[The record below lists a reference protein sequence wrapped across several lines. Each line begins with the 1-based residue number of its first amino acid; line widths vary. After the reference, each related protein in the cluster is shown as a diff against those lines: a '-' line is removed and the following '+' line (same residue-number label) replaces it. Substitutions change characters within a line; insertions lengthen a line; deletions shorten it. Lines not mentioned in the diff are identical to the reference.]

1 MLTTLPSKDDIDP
14 THMVF
19 PFFAGGFPN
28 ASNLLLTTE
37 NSQLTTSS
45 YIEPPARGEEIARGT
60 HDVRHFP
67 KDLCV
72 TGVIWNPKVHR
83 DE

>member
-1 MLTTLPSKDDIDP
+1 MG
-14 THMVF
+14 F
-19 PFFAGGFPN
+19 PFFAGGFPT

-37 NSQLTTSS
+37 NCQLTAFS
-45 YIEPPARGEEIARGT
+45 YIERPARGEEIARGT
-60 HDVRHFP
+60 HDVRYFP

>member
-1 MLTTLPSKDDIDP
+1 
-14 THMVF
+14 MVL
-19 PFFAGGFPN
+19 PFFSGGFPN

-37 NSQLTTSS
+37 NCQLTTSF
-45 YIEPPARGEEIARGT
+45 YIEPPARGEKIARGT
-60 HDVRHFP
+60 HDVRYFP

-72 TGVIWNPKVHR
+72 TRVIWNPKVHR